1 MNEMSE
7 TSASTTTSRISSFV
21 LLVVFITLALSL
33 VALIFAAAIVGGYFN
48 AGNDLTGAYVLLA
61 LGLLGVAVSTYVL
74 VETRRRLSKLKIVV
88 PPVTTT
94 IECRKCGLKNVREF
108 QRGDYVFKETEPC
121 QKCND
126 KMLITAIYREVKE
139 KEKER
144 FPF

>member
-1 MNEMSE
+1 MSG

-21 LLVVFITLALSL
+21 ILVVFITLALSL
-33 VALIFAAAIVGGYFN
+33 VALIFAAALVVGYFN
-48 AGNDLTGAYVLLA
+48 VGTDLTGAYVLLA
-61 LGLLGVAVSTYVL
+61 LGILGIAISTYVL
-74 VETRRRLSKLKIVV
+74 VETRRRLSKLKIVI
-88 PPVTTT
+88 PPVMTTV
-94 IECRKCGLKNVREF
+94 ECRKCGVKNVREF
-108 QRGDYVFKETEPC
+108 QRGDYIFKETDPC

>member
-1 MNEMSE
+1 MSGNSG
-7 TSASTTTSRISSFV
+7 TATTSKISSFV
-21 LLVVFITLALSL
+21 ILVVFITLALSL
-33 VALIFAAAIVGGYFN
+33 VALIFAAAIVGGFV
-48 AGNDLTGAYVLLA
+48 GVENDLTGAYVLLA
-61 LGLLGVAVSTYVL
+61 LGILGVAISTYVL

-88 PPVTTT
+88 PPVMTT
-94 IECRKCGLKNVREF
+94 IECRKCGVKNVRDF
-108 QRGDYVFKETEPC
+108 QRGDYIFKETEPC

>member
-1 MNEMSE
+1 VTIIGENSD
-7 TSASTTTSRISSFV
+7 AAWI
-21 LLVVFITLALSL
+21 LLV
-33 VALIFAAAIVGGYFN
+33 
-48 AGNDLTGAYVLLA
+48 
-61 LGLLGVAVSTYVL
+61 LGLLGVAISTYVL

-94 IECRKCGLKNVREF
+94 IECKKCGIKNVREF
-108 QRGDYVFKETEPC
+108 QRGDYIFKETEPC

>member
-1 MNEMSE
+1 MNEMTE
-7 TSASTTTSRISSFV
+7 NTASTTTSRISSFV
-21 LLVVFITLALSL
+21 ILVVFITLALSL
-33 VALIFAAAIVGGYFN
+33 VALIFAAAIVGGYFYT
-48 AGNDLTGAYVLLA
+48 GNDLTGAYVLLA
-61 LGLLGVAVSTYVL
+61 LGLLGVAISTYVL

-94 IECRKCGLKNVREF
+94 IECKKCGAKNVREF

-121 QKCND
+121 QKCNE